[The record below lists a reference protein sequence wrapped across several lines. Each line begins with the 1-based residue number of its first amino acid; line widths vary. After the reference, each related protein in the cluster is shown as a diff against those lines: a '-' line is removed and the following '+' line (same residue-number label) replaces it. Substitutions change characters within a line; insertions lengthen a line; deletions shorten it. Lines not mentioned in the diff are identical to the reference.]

1 MPQHSRIDQHP
12 LTFSTVSNPQAS
24 GQAPAALQAKLPGFL
39 KDAEAFVAEGLE
51 ADAPQQPRQQTLGE
65 LLLGLPPPQQAP
77 SHLSDA
83 GLVLDQPVPPA
94 AAAAAAA
101 TMAAAMQQGAPAADA
116 AAEQQ
121 QQQHPHAANQ
131 PPPQQQQQHQGGEA
145 GAEEDSEQQE
155 SIAAMLQESLLQAN
169 GTNRAELEAMLLR

>member
-1 MPQHSRIDQHP
+1 MLQHTRINQHP
-12 LTFSTVSNPQAS
+12 RASSTASQAS

-39 KDAEAFVAEGLE
+39 KDAEAFVSEGLE

-83 GLVLDQPVPPA
+83 GLVLDHLPVPPA

-101 TMAAAMQQGAPAADA
+101 AMAAAVQHGAPAADA
-116 AAEQQ
+116 AAEEQ
-121 QQQHPHAANQ
+121 QQQHTANQ
-131 PPPQQQQQHQGGEA
+131 QLQPQQQGAEA
-145 GAEEDSEQQE
+145 GAEEDPEQQE